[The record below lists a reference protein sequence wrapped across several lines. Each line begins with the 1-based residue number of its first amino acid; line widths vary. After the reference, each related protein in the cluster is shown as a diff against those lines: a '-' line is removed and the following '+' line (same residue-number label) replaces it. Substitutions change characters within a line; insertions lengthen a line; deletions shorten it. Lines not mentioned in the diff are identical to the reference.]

1 MAMAHGL
8 LVRKTKMETDKLSFI
23 DFMNEIAEVFE
34 ESMNKVKAEQEEYWN
49 SLTEEQR
56 LMVFCAVTRRIFD
69 GEIQQRGSYRYILY
83 NVFGFGPEAY
93 GLAQEAGY
101 LAIHNAIVDSNHDS
115 DLLHKFCEKY
125 NIDDADSKVSGFLR

>member
-1 MAMAHGL
+1 
-8 LVRKTKMETDKLSFI
+8 METDKKSFI
-23 DFMNEIAEVFE
+23 DALSEISQAFETFINEI
-34 ESMNKVKAEQEEYWN
+34 KAEQEEYWN

-83 NVFGFGPEAY
+83 DVFGFGPEAY

-125 NIDDADSKVSGFLR
+125 NIDDADSKVSNFLR